1 MTVTI
6 QFFNEIKQNTFTFYN
21 YNDLTDDSDF
31 KIKNKIKYNKRKLY
45 NYKNLT
51 DC

>member
-6 QFFNEIKQNTFTFYN
+6 QLFNEIKQNTLKLYN

-45 NYKNLT
+45 NYNDLT
-51 DC
+51 D